1 MFSENII
8 LFIVIKGG
16 TDKIMWILSSFKYTV
31 GCQTRSYLFLFLQ
44 RDQKHGE
51 GPTRTKTVNKFWMTI
66 WKLLSQLFT
75 NLKKDDEKEQRRK
88 KVEGDEKL
96 PLEIWEWEI
105 IEALDRSGS
114 KYTLLF
120 SGIIKIFRTFFKKL
134 WNNTAILLII
144 LFLDFRTY

>member
-16 TDKIMWILSSFKYTV
+16 SDKIMWILVLLVFQWKTNV

-44 RDQKHGE
+44 RDQNHGK

-88 KVEGDEKL
+88 KVEGDEKF

-105 IEALDRSGS
+105 IEDLDRSGS

-120 SGIIKIFRTFFKKL
+120 SGIIKIFRTFF
-134 WNNTAILLII
+134 
-144 LFLDFRTY
+144 